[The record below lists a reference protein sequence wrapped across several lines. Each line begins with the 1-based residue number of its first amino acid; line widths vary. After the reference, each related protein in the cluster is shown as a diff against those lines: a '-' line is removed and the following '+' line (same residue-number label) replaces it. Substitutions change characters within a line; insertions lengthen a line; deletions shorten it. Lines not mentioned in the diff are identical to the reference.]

1 MYASAFLLSM
11 YLSNARISQQ
21 LGADLFKFSA
31 EINGREMTSKV
42 KETVDEETDYEET
55 TRRDPTEFMLQ
66 EKLRDVFMVIV
77 VI

>member
-1 MYASAFLLSM
+1 M
-11 YLSNARISQQ
+11 YLSNALISQQ

-42 KETVDEETDYEET
+42 KETADEETDYEET
-55 TRRDPTEFMLQ
+55 TRRADPTEFMLQ

>member
-1 MYASAFLLSM
+1 M
-11 YLSNARISQQ
+11 YLSNALISQQ

-42 KETVDEETDYEET
+42 KETVDEETNYEET

>member
-1 MYASAFLLSM
+1 M
-11 YLSNARISQQ
+11 YLSNALISQL

-55 TRRDPTEFMLQ
+55 TRRADPTEFMLQ

>member
-1 MYASAFLLSM
+1 M
-11 YLSNARISQQ
+11 YLSNALISQQ

-66 EKLRDVFMVIV
+66 EKLRDVFMVIKWLFKHFHDKH
-77 VI
+77 

>member
-1 MYASAFLLSM
+1 M
-11 YLSNARISQQ
+11 
-21 LGADLFKFSA
+21 FKFSA

-55 TRRDPTEFMLQ
+55 TRRDPTELMLQ

>member
-1 MYASAFLLSM
+1 M
-11 YLSNARISQQ
+11 YLSNALISQQ

-55 TRRDPTEFMLQ
+55 TRRADPTEFMLQ

>member
-1 MYASAFLLSM
+1 M
-11 YLSNARISQQ
+11 YLSNALISQQ

-55 TRRDPTEFMLQ
+55 TRRADPTEFMLQ
-66 EKLRDVFMVIV
+66 EKLQDVFMVIV